1 MNDEILEWLTSELNH
16 RNETE
21 REMNEAL
28 AMLYQLGVVEGK
40 MVNGE
45 PVFGLSEIDKKD
57 PLQDPITAAMIMYGY
72 NLQAAEA

>member
-1 MNDEILEWLTSELNH
+1 MNDEIIQWLTNELNH
-16 RNETE
+16 QSKAE

-45 PVFGLSEIDKKD
+45 PVFGLAEINKQD
-57 PLQDPITAAMIMYGY
+57 PFQDPITAAMIMYGY

>member
-1 MNDEILEWLTSELNH
+1 MNDEIIQWLTNELNH
-16 RNETE
+16 QSEAE

-45 PVFGLSEIDKKD
+45 PVFGLAEINKQD
-57 PLQDPITAAMIMYGY
+57 PFQDPITAAMIMYGY

>member
-1 MNDEILEWLTSELNH
+1 MNDEIIQWLTNELNH
-16 RNETE
+16 KNDAE

-45 PVFGLSEIDKKD
+45 PVLGLAEINKQD
-57 PLQDPITAAMIMYGY
+57 PFQDPITAAMIMYGY